1 MDNWRKLQEQFK
13 ISLDLQLSNARRKIY
28 GFFFFFLGPKI
39 GVSFKITIEFV
50 IDYN

>member
-13 ISLDLQLSNARRKIY
+13 ISLDLQLSNAIRKIY
-28 GFFFFFLGPKI
+28 GFFFFGPKI
-39 GVSFKITIEFV
+39 GMTFKITIEFV